1 MTTPDP
7 GRVLGRGIGFPPRV
21 GADGR
26 VAWSEG
32 EANIREA
39 IRIVLLTEPGER
51 LRLDEFGGGLP
62 ALLFESNTTTAHHLI
77 AERIRRAVTDWE
89 PRVRVRSVEVDQ
101 DPADREAAVA
111 TVTYELVSTR
121 AVAALAVPIAL
132 RG

>member
-1 MTTPDP
+1 MTADP
-7 GRVLGRGIGFPPRV
+7 GRVLGRGVAFPPRV

-26 VAWSEG
+26 VAWSVG

-62 ALLFESNTTTAHHLI
+62 ALLFEPNITTARHLL
-77 AERIRRAVTDWE
+77 AERIRRAVTEWE
-89 PRVRVRSVEVDQ
+89 PRVRVRSVEVEQ
-101 DPADREAAVA
+101 DPADRESAVA
-111 TVTYELVSTR
+111 TVTYELVATG
-121 AVAALAVPIAL
+121 AVAGVAVPVAL